1 MLSKLMNRRGVA
13 LGSQSN
19 DLLAL
24 TRAWGEQDV
33 VSLYLERC
41 QVDTPDTLVEA
52 AWSHVKECRK
62 EVGKVVDFGAGDG
75 RFSHG
80 GEYDQY
86 IGYEI
91 DKSRCG
97 SVGHRA
103 KIRNACAFSD
113 TIDDADLCIG
123 NPPFVRN
130 QDLPKGWRSEVSNL
144 LRKRT
149 GVQISGLANAWQYFF
164 LLSLASLRPDGLCV
178 LIIPFE
184 WVSRPSARNIRSFIL
199 QNGWNVD
206 VYRLVDAT
214 FDSVLTTA
222 SITVVDKL
230 KTQGQWHYFEETDTG
245 KYKKLPSPSGSITG
259 VLDYMRPSALEP
271 QAPRAKRGLSP
282 GTQKVL
288 VLTEGERVANG
299 LTVDV
304 DVAPC
309 VTSLRPLPAG
319 ETVLDDETFACHY
332 REAGQKC
339 WLIRGDKPPS
349 ESLAAYLK
357 AIPASCYQTRT
368 CLERDVWWQ
377 FTVPDPPDVLIA
389 QTFKSHFPKAVR
401 NEIAAIAVGGVC
413 GVYNLADEQ
422 AADLVSSLGGMDI
435 SDRVV
440 SYANGLRKVEINQLN
455 WILNCRFKD
464 EMN

>member
-1 MLSKLMNRRGVA
+1 MTRRGVA
-13 LGSQSN
+13 LDSQSD

-24 TRAWGEQDV
+24 TRGWGEQDV

-52 AWSHVKECRK
+52 AWRHVGKCRK
-62 EVGKVVDFGAGDG
+62 KVGKVVDFGAGDG
-75 RFSHG
+75 RFANY

-97 SVGHRA
+97 PVGRRA
-103 KIRNACAFSD
+103 KIRNACAFVD

-130 QDLPKGWRSEVSNL
+130 QDLPKGWRSGVSDL
-144 LRKRT
+144 LRQRT

-164 LLSLASLRPDGLCV
+164 LLSLASLKPNGFCV

-184 WVSRPSARNIRSFIL
+184 WVSRPSARNIRSFIM

-206 VYRLVDAT
+206 VYRLVNET

-230 KTQGQWHYFEETDTG
+230 GSQGQWRYFEETNTG
-245 KYKKLPSPSGSITG
+245 KYKRLTSPSGSPTG
-259 VLDYMRPSALEP
+259 VLDYMRHSMLESR
-271 QAPRAKRGLSP
+271 APRAKRGLSP

-304 DVAPC
+304 DVVPC
-309 VTSLRPLPAG
+309 VTSLRPLPTD
-319 ETVLDDETFACHY
+319 EKVLDAETFARHY
-332 REAGQKC
+332 REVGQKC
-339 WLIRGDKPPS
+339 WLIQSDNTLS
-349 ESLAAYLK
+349 ENLVAYLE
-357 AIPASCYQTRT
+357 AVPASCYQTRT
-368 CLERDVWWQ
+368 CLERNVWWQ
-377 FTVPDPPDVLIA
+377 FTMPDTPNVLIA
-389 QTFKSHFPKAVR
+389 QTFKHRFPKAVR
-401 NEIAAIAVGGVC
+401 NGIAAIAVGSVG
-413 GVYNLADEQ
+413 GVYNLDDEQ
-422 AADLVSSLGGMDI
+422 VADLVSGLGGMDI
-435 SDRVV
+435 SDRVI

-455 WILNCRFKD
+455 WILTRRFKN
-464 EMN
+464 EMD